1 MEQTKKSGLATAGLV
16 LGIIGACTSF
26 IPVVNN
32 ISFVMG
38 ALAIIFGLITLI
50 KKTGK
55 GKAIAAIIIGI
66 LAIVITINSQ
76 KALSDAIQDVSK
88 ELDKMAGNS
97 TEEILKNDADVVLGK
112 FESKKDKYGI
122 TSTKLSVKVT
132 NKTSEKKSFT
142 IHIEAVDEKGTRI
155 DDGYVYASE
164 LNAGQTQNF
173 EAFTLVSSDKL
184 AKMKKATFKIVE
196 IAMI

>member
-1 MEQTKKSGLATAGLV
+1 
-16 LGIIGACTSF
+16 
-26 IPVVNN
+26 
-32 ISFVMG
+32 MG